1 MVSVEECY
9 KEIVGK
15 NPDIETGTKA
25 LIYEILKVIKREPK
39 DVNKQFVNLFFVD
52 LFESGWPSFCSINES
67 EAVMH
72 EVIATV
78 QVYASAHG
86 CVDVDRMSV
95 TRILEWIIRNIPI
108 N

>member
-15 NPDIETGTKA
+15 NPDVETDTKA

-39 DVNKQFVNLFFVD
+39 NVNKQFANLFFVD

-72 EVIATV
+72 EVIAVV
-78 QVYASAHG
+78 QIYASTYG
-86 CVDVDRMSV
+86 CVDVEEKSV
-95 TRILEWIIRNIPI
+95 TQILEWVIKNIPI
-108 N
+108 E

>member
-15 NPDIETGTKA
+15 NPDAETDTKA
-25 LIYEILKVIKREPK
+25 LVYEILKVIKKEPK

-52 LFESGWPSFCSINES
+52 LFGSSWPSFCSINES

-72 EVIATV
+72 EVIVAV
-78 QVYASAHG
+78 QVYASAYG
-86 CVDVDRMSV
+86 CIGVDRMSV
-95 TRILEWIIRNIPI
+95 TQILEWIIRNIPI